1 MLNALLPLLLAAGCG
16 AGLPD
21 PDARGARLLRER
33 CSGCHRIYA
42 PGTMTL
48 EMWRM
53 QIERMRVLFA
63 QRGLPWLTR
72 DEERALLDYLAAHAG
87 RS

>member
-1 MLNALLPLLLAAGCG
+1 MLKPLFPLLLAAGCG
-16 AGLPD
+16 AALPD
-21 PDARGARLLRER
+21 PDTPGARILRER
-33 CSGCHRIYA
+33 CTGCHRLYA

-48 EMWRM
+48 EMWRV

-72 DEERALLDYLAAHAG
+72 DEERALLDYLTAHAG
-87 RS
+87 SS